1 MITPY
6 MKRHALTAP
15 APPVRGVIQNAA
27 QDTNNIAPSFA
38 EVLKRATQ
46 ATMDAFQPR
55 SANNNTQNH
64 EGMYPRFMKVAYSF
78 INRIFFAPSTIPTQ
92 CDSGWLR

>member
-15 APPVRGVIQNAA
+15 ASPVRGAIPNAA
-27 QDTNNIAPSFA
+27 QDTDNIAPSFA

-46 ATMDAFQPR
+46 ATMDAFQPK
-55 SANNNTQNH
+55 SANINTQNH
-64 EGMYPRFMKVAYSF
+64 EGRYPRFMKVAYSF
-78 INRIFFAPSTIPTQ
+78 INRIFFAPATTPTQ